1 MFGLNAHKDE
11 ENLVAGAGFA
21 PGCPARRP
29 SGHARQLLLHCST
42 SCIHAVVRMSKIALC
57 MDAPV
62 PQSTWMCESGLPAIL

>member
-42 SCIHAVVRMSKIALC
+42 SCIHAVVRMSKIAPGDFVNL
-57 MDAPV
+57 DTV
-62 PQSTWMCESGLPAIL
+62 PFRRTNS